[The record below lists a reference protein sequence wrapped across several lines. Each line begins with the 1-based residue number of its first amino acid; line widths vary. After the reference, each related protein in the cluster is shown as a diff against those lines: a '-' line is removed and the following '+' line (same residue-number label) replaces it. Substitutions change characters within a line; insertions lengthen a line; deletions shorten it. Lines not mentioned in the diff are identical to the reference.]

1 MKKLAILGSTGSL
14 GTQVLDVVRSFPRN
28 FQVVGLVAGRNVDK
42 LKSQIR
48 EFNPKFVSV
57 SCDAEKKLGLLKS
70 GTIECSINDLVVNS
84 EADMI
89 VTTSAGDVALMP
101 TFLALESGKDVVLGN
116 KESVVMA
123 GQVLVDI
130 AKNRGSRI
138 LPIDSEPSAIW
149 QCLRGE
155 ENSVSRLILTASGGA
170 FRDFAPDALAS
181 VTPEQALNHPT
192 WSMGARITVDSATL
206 MNKAFEVIEAHWL
219 FGIPWD
225 NIEVVIHPQS
235 IIHSMVEFVDGSVKA
250 QLSQPDMRLPI
261 QYALMYPERVAN
273 SNVAKFSPTITR
285 SLTFEPMDAKR
296 YPCFNLAIDVA
307 KKGGTWPAV
316 LCGADEIAVELF
328 LKGKIG
334 FSDITDVISSVLD
347 DHMPL
352 TVPSLEEVIAAASW
366 AKDRVYKM
374 VEG

>member
-1 MKKLAILGSTGSL
+1 
-14 GTQVLDVVRSFPRN
+14 
-28 FQVVGLVAGRNVDK
+28 
-42 LKSQIR
+42 
-48 EFNPKFVSV
+48 
-57 SCDAEKKLGLLKS
+57 
-70 GTIECSINDLVVNS
+70 
-84 EADMI
+84 
-89 VTTSAGDVALMP
+89 
-101 TFLALESGKDVVLGN
+101 
-116 KESVVMA
+116 
-123 GQVLVDI
+123 
-130 AKNRGSRI
+130 
-138 LPIDSEPSAIW
+138 
-149 QCLRGE
+149 
-155 ENSVSRLILTASGGA
+155 LTASGGA
-170 FRDFAPDALAS
+170 FRDFTPDALAN

-225 NIEVVIHPQS
+225 NIDVVIHPQS

-250 QLSQPDMRLPI
+250 QLSQPDMQLPI

-273 SNVAKFSPTITR
+273 SNVAKFSPTITG
-285 SLTFEPMDAKR
+285 SLTFEPMDPKR

-316 LCGADEIAVELF
+316 LCGADELAVELF

-352 TVPSLEEVIAAASW
+352 TAPSLEEIISAASW
-366 AKDRVYKM
+366 AKDRAYKM